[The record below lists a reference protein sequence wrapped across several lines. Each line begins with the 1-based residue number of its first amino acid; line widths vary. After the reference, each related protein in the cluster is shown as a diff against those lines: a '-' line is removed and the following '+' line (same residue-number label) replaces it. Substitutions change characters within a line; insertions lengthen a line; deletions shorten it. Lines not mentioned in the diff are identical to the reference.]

1 MFKKVLFPI
10 DQSRETQ
17 DAIAIVTNIVKTYD
31 SKLFLLSVVE
41 TSPDNP
47 SLMADMDQVAK
58 LLNSAKTM
66 FAEEGIGA
74 ETIEK
79 EGMPPFVICD
89 VADEINADL
98 IIMGCR
104 GLGLTHEGA
113 EDSVANRVINLAP
126 CSVLIVP

>member
-1 MFKKVLFPI
+1 MFKNVLFPI

-17 DAIAIVTNIVKTYD
+17 DAITIVTNIVKTYN

-41 TSPDNP
+41 ELPDNP
-47 SLMADMDQVAK
+47 SLMADKEQVAK
-58 LLNSAKTM
+58 LLDSAKTM
-66 FAEEGIGA
+66 FSQAGIEAEI
-74 ETIEK
+74 IEK

-89 VADEINADL
+89 VADDIDANL

-104 GLGLTHEGA
+104 GLGLTQEGA

>member
-1 MFKKVLFPI
+1 MFKNVLFPI

-47 SLMADMDQVAK
+47 SLMTDMDQVAK

-66 FAEEGIGA
+66 FAEEGIEA

-126 CSVLIVP
+126 CAVLIVP